1 MILEFIID
9 LLTTIGQ
16 IIIKIVNVAV
26 PKSTLELGTTMAI
39 YTTRI
44 ISICTQANNF
54 LHFMLGDFVVVLATF
69 SITLLVFKYTIYPI
83 ISFIRS
89 IFVNGNT

>member
-1 MILEFIID
+1 MLLEFVID

-16 IIIKIVNVAV
+16 VIIRIVNVAM
-26 PKSTLELGTTMAI
+26 PQINLATTMAT

-69 SITLLVFKYTIYPI
+69 SISLLIFKYTIYPI
-83 ISFIRS
+83 IVFIRS
-89 IFVNGNT
+89 IFVNSNN